1 MNSINFFL
9 VEVVYFIWILNAVH
23 AITTQRYSM
32 EGDFCVYSVGI
43 KLKKHHKINV
53 IIFTD
58 TKFIF
63 ERDDSRGTLKIY
75 TPGVVC
81 EE

>member
-1 MNSINFFL
+1 
-9 VEVVYFIWILNAVH
+9 
-23 AITTQRYSM
+23 M